1 MGPGSIRKDD
11 VEIADQPSHLENL
24 PKPSHVTEIDT
35 FRVVGLTPDDE
46 QFYIGFSEESRKK
59 VFRKV
64 DVRLVPM
71 LALLYLICHIDRAN
85 IGNAKI
91 EGMVEDLGMTG
102 VQYNTVLSICE
113 YSYRFSMSESRTV
126 IDKLIY
132 VCDSLHPL
140 RPVRSP
146 KQHPSQEVQ
155 TPFNLPGRSCRQ
167 LGNCY
172 DLHWTGQELCR
183 SYDYS
188 CAAGYL
194 RVRTPDPHSL

>member
-11 VEIADQPSHLENL
+11 VEIADQPSHLETL

-46 QFYIGFSEESRKK
+46 QFYIGFSEKRRKQ

-113 YSYRFSMSESRTV
+113 YYCHLTMSELRAV
-126 IDKLIY
+126 INKMIY

-140 RPVRSP
+140 CPFRSP

-155 TPFNLPGRSCRQ
+155 TPFDLPWRPRRQ
-167 LGNCY
+167 LGNRHDMY
-172 DLHWTGQELCR
+172 WTGQELWWP
-183 SYDYS
+183 YDYS
-188 CAAGYL
+188 RAAGYL
-194 RVRTPDPHSL
+194 

>member
-11 VEIADQPSHLENL
+11 VEIADQPSHFEDL

-46 QFYIGFSEESRKK
+46 QFYIGFQEERRKK

-113 YSYRFSMSESRTV
+113 YCYHLSISESRAV
-126 IDKLIY
+126 IDPLIY
-132 VCDSLHPL
+132 LCDSLHPL
-140 RPVRSP
+140 CLVRSP
-146 KQHPSQEVQ
+146 K
-155 TPFNLPGRSCRQ
+155 
-167 LGNCY
+167 
-172 DLHWTGQELCR
+172 
-183 SYDYS
+183 
-188 CAAGYL
+188 
-194 RVRTPDPHSL
+194 